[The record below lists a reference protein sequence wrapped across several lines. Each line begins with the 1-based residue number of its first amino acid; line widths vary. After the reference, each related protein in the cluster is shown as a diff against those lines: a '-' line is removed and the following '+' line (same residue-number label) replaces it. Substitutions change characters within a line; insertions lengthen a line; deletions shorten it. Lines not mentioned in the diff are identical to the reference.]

1 MRNKLGLSSAKLRN
15 SQFSALTLLES
26 KKGLVVL
33 LAALSMTISNIF
45 FEGGGR
51 EVWQVRIYIF
61 AESYS
66 CCMSMVY
73 MNKGSRNEGRAEEVR
88 VGIEGVRAWMFKI
101 TPPTFMHSVGRGING
116 VLKFC

>member
-1 MRNKLGLSSAKLRN
+1 
-15 SQFSALTLLES
+15 
-26 KKGLVVL
+26 
-33 LAALSMTISNIF
+33 
-45 FEGGGR
+45 
-51 EVWQVRIYIF
+51 
-61 AESYS
+61 
-66 CCMSMVY
+66 MSMVY